1 MSPEAS
7 LIVAAIFWSI
17 ASTVVA
23 QVVSIG
29 VMWWLG
35 LPPKKLAH
43 EIEDVQNPAVGA
55 SFFIISLAA
64 GLFVGI
70 LTSDGF
76 DAQQPDFLSG
86 ALWIGLGLMLGL
98 LLMMVSFWV
107 AHRALDR
114 VEGESVYRYIQRELI
129 EEQNVSLAFFLGGL
143 SITAFIA
150 VIFQVI

>member
-1 MSPEAS
+1 MDQAVS
-7 LIVAAIFWSI
+7 LIIAAVFWSI

-23 QVVSIG
+23 QLVSVG

-64 GLFVGI
+64 GMFIGI
-70 LTSDGF
+70 MTSDGF
-76 DAQQPDFLSG
+76 DAEQPNVLEG
-86 ALWIGLGLMLGL
+86 TLWIGFALILGL
-98 LLMMVSFWV
+98 LLMMLSFWV
-107 AHRALDR
+107 AHRALGR
-114 VEGESVYRYIQRELI
+114 IEGENVYRYIQRELI

-143 SITAFIA
+143 SVTAFIA
-150 VIFQVI
+150 VIFQII